1 MSDISIGIVASSREW
16 RTVLQAHV
24 RDHVAGVRVQI
35 LREPRLALELDL
47 DVVIID
53 DTSSFLTKDKVVRL
67 REKGT
72 RVVGIYDALEQEG
85 LGPAFLEK
93 LGIDLSLPSTI
104 SPEEMLN
111 AVSQLQPKSHYTNN
125 FDQIVDSYNDFGNTN
140 SATSQSTIISVGGP
154 AGVGSTEIAIALADA
169 LVARREA
176 TLLIDCDEVGPSVAR
191 RLGFHLHPNIL
202 SAIDVVAN
210 VSKPLAQVVGRPSD
224 RAANAVYFDVIP
236 GIANL
241 EDWVQLRNTEI
252 NDLFNAVRKTWRYC
266 VANIGPM
273 LEDLSG
279 YGMERFASSRTTC
292 ENSEVIVGVMSP
304 TPTGYLRFLDWM
316 TSLRTIGKE
325 NAVSIVVN
333 NAPKSAYVRGE
344 IESQLIRDIDARYIA
359 SINFVP
365 FDERVNKA
373 NWEGQRVTKGV
384 FVSAIADLAKVVA
397 PVYAASSRSSKK
409 TQKAAPLATNYV
421 PGADSTPRQVVASW
435 DDEDV
440 VDPSINPHL
449 NSQISTSEPVIPLVV
464 QTQAPQVPYAPQVDR
479 SPSNTY
485 VPQQSAPSAPA
496 SVPGI
501 WESTPAPAP
510 APAPAAPAPPSQ
522 APSFDSPVIG
532 SPSYVPSFKKASH
545 EDVAPA
551 DKIEDALNQPNKF
564 LDDYAE
570 DNDTDTDDGQNKF
583 WSP

>member
-104 SPEEMLN
+104 SPEEMIN
-111 AVSQLQPKSHYTNN
+111 AVSQLQPKAHYANS
-125 FDQIVDSYNDFGNTN
+125 FDQMVDNYSNGGIPS
-140 SATSQSTIISVGGP
+140 SATQSTVISVGGP

-169 LVARREA
+169 LVARKEP

-210 VSKPLAQVVGRPSD
+210 VSKPLPQVVGRPSD

-236 GIANL
+236 GIANM
-241 EDWVQLRNTEI
+241 EDWVQLRSTEI
-252 NDLFNAVRKTWRYC
+252 NDLFNAIKKSYRYC
-266 VANIGPM
+266 VANVGPM

-292 ENSEVIVGVMSP
+292 ENSEIIVGVMSP

-316 TSLRTIGKE
+316 ASLRTLGKE
-325 NAVSIVVN
+325 NAVAIVIN
-333 NAPKSAYVRGE
+333 NAPKSAFVRGE
-344 IESQLIRDIDARYIA
+344 IESQLIRDIDSRYIA

-365 FDERVNKA
+365 FDEHVDKA
-373 NWEGQRVTKGV
+373 NWEGQRVTKGI
-384 FVSAIADLAKVVA
+384 FISAIADLAKNIV
-397 PVYAASSRSSKK
+397 PVYANSSRGSKK
-409 TQKAAPLATNYV
+409 AQRAVTPATNYIS
-421 PGADSTPRQVVASW
+421 GADSAPRQVTASW
-435 DDEDV
+435 NDEDI
-440 VDPSINPHL
+440 VDPNVNPDL
-449 NSQISTSEPVIPLVV
+449 NRQISTPQPVAPPV
-464 QTQAPQVPYAPQVDR
+464 APQVQIPEPPVASAPVAQPYVEQ
-479 SPSNTY
+479 PS
-485 VPQQSAPSAPA
+485 VPQSLAPVWQP
-496 SVPGI
+496 
-501 WESTPAPAP
+501 TPEPVQAPAP
-510 APAPAAPAPPSQ
+510 VAPAPPTQ
-522 APSFDSPVIG
+522 APNFESPVIG
-532 SPSYVPSFKKASH
+532 SPSYVPSFKKAAPQ
-545 EDVAPA
+545 DMTPA
-551 DKIEDALNQPNKF
+551 DKIDEALNQPNDF
-564 LDDYAE
+564 LQDH
-570 DNDTDTDDGQNKF
+570 DTEENAHTDDGQNKF

>member
-104 SPEEMLN
+104 SPEEMIN
-111 AVSQLQPKSHYTNN
+111 AVSQLQPKAHYANS
-125 FDQIVDSYNDFGNTN
+125 FDQMVDNYSDGGVAVAST
-140 SATSQSTIISVGGP
+140 QSTVISVGGP

-169 LVARREA
+169 LVARREP

-210 VSKPLAQVVGRPSD
+210 VSKPLPQVVGRPSD

-241 EDWVQLRNTEI
+241 EDWVQLRSTEI
-252 NDLFNAVRKTWRYC
+252 NDLFNAIKKSYRYC
-266 VANIGPM
+266 VANVGPM

-292 ENSEVIVGVMSP
+292 ENSEIIVGVMSP

-316 TSLRTIGKE
+316 ASLRTLGRE
-325 NAVSIVVN
+325 NAVAIVIN
-333 NAPKSAYVRGE
+333 NAPKSAFVRGE
-344 IESQLIRDIDARYIA
+344 IESQLGRDIDSRYIA
-359 SINFVP
+359 SINFIP
-365 FDERVNKA
+365 FDEHVDKA

-384 FVSAIADLAKVVA
+384 FISAIADLAKNVV
-397 PVYAASSRSSKK
+397 PVYAGGSRGSKK
-409 TQKAAPLATNYV
+409 APKVSAPTSNYT
-421 PGADSTPRQVVASW
+421 PGINSAPQTVSASW
-435 DDEDV
+435 DDEDI
-440 VDPSINPHL
+440 VDPNINPDL
-449 NSQISTSEPVIPLVV
+449 NRQISTPQPVAPPVAPQVQTPKPPVAQNYVEDASIPQAPLAPVWEPTQAAPPQRPAPVAPIPPTPTP
-464 QTQAPQVPYAPQVDR
+464 TQAPR
-479 SPSNTY
+479 
-485 VPQQSAPSAPA
+485 
-496 SVPGI
+496 
-501 WESTPAPAP
+501 
-510 APAPAAPAPPSQ
+510 
-522 APSFDSPVIG
+522 FDSPVIG
-532 SPSYVPSFKKASH
+532 SPSYVPSFKKAAPH
-545 EDVAPA
+545 DMTPA
-551 DKIEDALNQPNKF
+551 DKIDEALNLPNDF
-564 LDDYAE
+564 LQDH
-570 DNDTDTDDGQNKF
+570 DTEENANTEDGQNKF
-583 WSP
+583 WSS